1 MTKAELIK
9 AIHDLVHGK
18 DIMYQVIDDDLDDS
32 QELTIYF
39 QGVGENN
46 ESD

>member
-18 DIMYQVIDDDLDDS
+18 NIMYQVVDEDIDDKE
-32 QELTIYF
+32 ELTVYF
-39 QGVGENN
+39 HGVGEDN
-46 ESD
+46 E

>member
-18 DIMYQVIDDDLDDS
+18 NIMYQVVDEDIDDDE
-32 QELTIYF
+32 ELTVF
-39 QGVGENN
+39 FLGVGEY
-46 ESD
+46 DD

>member
-18 DIMYQVIDDDLDDS
+18 GIIYQVIDEDVDDS
-32 QELTIYF
+32 EELTIYF
-39 QGVGENN
+39 QGVMEAEN
-46 ESD
+46 E

>member
-18 DIMYQVIDDDLDDS
+18 DIIYQVIDEDMDDPE
-32 QELTIYF
+32 ELTIYF
-39 QGVGENN
+39 QGV
-46 ESD
+46 SDEG

>member
-18 DIMYQVIDDDLDDS
+18 DIMYQVVDEDIDDDE
-32 QELTIYF
+32 ELTIFF
-39 QGVGENN
+39 QGVGEY
-46 ESD
+46 DD

>member
-18 DIMYQVIDDDLDDS
+18 GIIYQVVNEDIDDKE
-32 QELTIYF
+32 ELTIFF
-39 QGVGENN
+39 QGVGEYD
-46 ESD
+46 E

>member
-18 DIMYQVIDDDLDDS
+18 DIMYQVVDEDIDEDE
-32 QELTIYF
+32 ELTVFF
-39 QGVGENN
+39 QGVGEY
-46 ESD
+46 DD

>member
-18 DIMYQVIDDDLDDS
+18 DIMYQVIDEDIDDS
-32 QELTIYF
+32 EELTVYF
-39 QGVGENN
+39 NGVED
-46 ESD
+46 E

>member
-18 DIMYQVIDDDLDDS
+18 DIIYQVIDEDIDDDE
-32 QELTIYF
+32 ELTVYF
-39 QGVGENN
+39 QGVGDEG
-46 ESD
+46 

>member
-18 DIMYQVIDDDLDDS
+18 NIMYQVVDEDIDDDE
-32 QELTIYF
+32 ELTVF
-39 QGVGENN
+39 FKG
-46 ESD
+46 

>member
-18 DIMYQVIDDDLDDS
+18 DIMYQVVDEDIDDKE
-32 QELTIYF
+32 ELTIFF
-39 QGVGENN
+39 QGVGEDN
-46 ESD
+46 E

>member
-18 DIMYQVIDDDLDDS
+18 GIMYQVVDEDIDDPE
-32 QELTIYF
+32 ELTIYF
-39 QGVGENN
+39 QGV
-46 ESD
+46 SDEG

>member
-18 DIMYQVIDDDLDDS
+18 DIMYQVVDDDIDDDE
-32 QELTIYF
+32 ELTIFF
-39 QGVGENN
+39 QGVGEY
-46 ESD
+46 DD